1 LERRRIVALLPDREV
16 GTIAAWLAAHPEI
29 GILSRDRVGGYGN
42 AAAKALPHAI
52 QVADRWHLLE
62 NASAAF
68 LDAVRKSM
76 QAIRTVIGTATIN
89 PEVLTSAEKLQYLGY
104 LRREEANAAIMA
116 LTKDGA
122 AIKPIVRR
130 TGHSRGLVR
139 QVIKGQRTDVFRVR
153 QSSLDPICHGWK
165 RNGSAVVARVW
176 RRPGCQRKGPRRASE
191 GPLFSNPKEAIGGSL
206 LSGSRWGCRSIAGS
220 RWRAACVRRRHFLVV
235 LPSTA
240 FVPRVLGC
248 LRSGGCGVVSG
259 CGSIGANGPCG
270 RRGHRILSHC
280 GY

>member
-1 LERRRIVALLPDREV
+1 MALLPDREV
-16 GTIAAWLAAHPEI
+16 GTIAAWLAAHPKI
-29 GILSRDRVGGYGN
+29 GILSRDRGGGYGD

-89 PEVLTSAEKLQYLGY
+89 PEVLTRAEKLQYLGY

-116 LTKDGA
+116 LTKDGV
-122 AIKPIVRR
+122 AIKQIVRR

-153 QSSLDPICHGWK
+153 QSSLDPHLSWLEAQWIGGCRKGAELWRRLKALGFCGSARVVGEWATRRRRADKVSDQQLQKVPSARTIARLMITARDHLVKADNVMIAAIEAGVAALVDARGHCHG
-165 RNGSAVVARVW
+165 NGD
-176 RRPGCQRKGPRRASE
+176 
-191 GPLFSNPKEAIGGSL
+191 
-206 LSGSRWGCRSIAGS
+206 
-220 RWRAACVRRRHFLVV
+220 
-235 LPSTA
+235 
-240 FVPRVLGC
+240 
-248 LRSGGCGVVSG
+248 LR
-259 CGSIGANGPCG
+259 
-270 RRGHRILSHC
+270 
-280 GY
+280 